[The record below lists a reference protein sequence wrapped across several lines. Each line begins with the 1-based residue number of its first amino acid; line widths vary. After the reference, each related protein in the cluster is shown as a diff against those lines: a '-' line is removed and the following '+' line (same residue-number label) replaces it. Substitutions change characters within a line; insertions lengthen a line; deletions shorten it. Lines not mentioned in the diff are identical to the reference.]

1 MEFSI
6 LTLFPD
12 ALSPYLD
19 SSILGRA
26 QTRGLI
32 KINVVDIRNYA
43 AGRHRVADDQPY
55 GGGPGM
61 ILKPEPLVKAAR
73 AAKTPNSRTL
83 LLSPQGKT
91 LDQAGVLRL
100 SECPHLILL
109 CGHYR
114 GVDERVLDL
123 VVDEEISIGDY
134 VLSGGEA
141 AAMVVTDA
149 VARMVPGVVTDP
161 NSAKA
166 DSFMD
171 GLLDHAH
178 YTRPADF
185 EGIQVPEVLRSGNH
199 RKIEAFRQQQRIER
213 TKAKRPDLAERLGS

>member
-91 LDQAGVLRL
+91 LNQAGILKL
-100 SECPHLILL
+100 SQIPHLILL

-149 VARMVPGVVTDP
+149 VARMVPGVVADP
-161 NSAKA
+161 DSVTA

-199 RKIEAFRQQQRIER
+199 REIKAFRQQQRIER
-213 TKAKRPDLAERLGS
+213 TRAKRPDLAERLGS

>member
-32 KINVVDIRNYA
+32 KINVIDIRNYA

-91 LDQAGVLRL
+91 LDQPGIQKLAQV
-100 SECPHLILL
+100 PHLILL

-134 VLSGGEA
+134 VLSGGEV

-161 NSAKA
+161 ESAEA

-199 RKIEAFRQQQRIER
+199 KEIEAFRQQQRIER
-213 TKAKRPDLAERLGS
+213 TKEKRPDLAERLGS

>member
-91 LDQAGVLRL
+91 LNQAGVLKL
-100 SECPHLILL
+100 SQIPHLILL

-149 VARMVPGVVTDP
+149 VARMVPGVVADP
-161 NSAKA
+161 DSVTA

-199 RKIEAFRQQQRIER
+199 REIKAFRQQQRIER
-213 TKAKRPDLAERLGS
+213 TRAKRPDLAERLGS